1 MTVIG
6 DALVV
11 AMMAKIGF
19 TSHDYAKRH
28 HGGYL
33 GDKSRLQAG
42 TGLF

>member
-11 AMMAKIGF
+11 LLMSKIKF
-19 TSHDYAKRH
+19 SPMDYAKRH

-33 GDKSRLQAG
+33 GMKSREISDNLK
-42 TGLF
+42 L